1 MKTVTLLFALLILT
15 ACNES
20 TRIRPGKCRAGSNQI
35 TLCETSE
42 TLKVDAIETTEFR
55 KKYIAEI
62 TTPISIEN
70 SQLILVE
77 QSLDSDHDQELSC
90 DLEISDEKQFTYTI
104 QDEQLILKDGVTTLV
119 LDRSNG
125 WGNDGLEGTWKMQE
139 DSENVQTVTELI
151 FNNLDEIRIRK
162 TCNLR

>member
-1 MKTVTLLFALLILT
+1 MKIVTLLFALLILT

-20 TRIRPGKCRAGSNQI
+20 SRVRPGKCRSGSNQI

-42 TLKVDAIETTEFR
+42 TLKVDALTTTEFR
-55 KKYIAEI
+55 KKYIAEV
-62 TTPISIEN
+62 TTPITIEK
-70 SQLILVE
+70 SQLILVD

-90 DLEISDEKQFTYTI
+90 DLDISDEKQFTYSI
-104 QDEQLILKDGVTTLV
+104 KDEQLILKDGVTTLV

-125 WGNDGLEGTWKMQE
+125 WGNDGLEGTWKMEE
-139 DSENVQTVTELI
+139 DSGNVQTVTELI